1 MPTWSRLMLFSVV
14 GLLFLSSAINAQDNR
29 PVNNKRQIRET
40 RAKSV
45 KHNEKATT
53 KDIAG
58 RKLRTRNKS
67 TAQRAVYTA
76 NSPYKKKRRTG
87 GDRAGKPIGGSATRV
102 RSRSAETARANVY
115 PQKGPYVNND
125 SKRPSQAYSNKR
137 ELSRLKRLQTR
148 KEPPGKKKRVT
159 PRSGSQAFVT
169 RGKRNVY
176 WGKYSKGERAITTDV
191 AGRPLR
197 TKNFRTPAN
206 PVIKAS
212 DPYYGR
218 KKTGDRAYKGTFR
231 SGFATATR
239 RGELPWKGDVSGQP
253 IRKSKGR
260 DNQVAGEPG
269 TSPRISPGFS
279 AQYMKKDF
287 ARLRGIKTKKGG
299 GSVTGKYKSN
309 QPLSPRAPGIGASYM
324 RQDQNKLRGIKPVK
338 GGGGSVTGK
347 YKSNQPISARA
358 PGIGASYMRKDLGKL
373 RGIKPVKGGGGSI
386 SGRMKS
392 NAPIGARAPGNPR
405 VASMMGNY
413 SGNVKSFR
421 PPKGGGSVT
430 GRMRKNNNNM
440 PIPVRA
446 PLDQRAANFQD
457 NYQGFIKRD
466 RISSGFSQDGLSYS
480 GSIKAHRAPKGGGSI
495 SGSWNNKNQPIAG
508 KTPGSVSARVSK
520 FQGNLKQETK
530 SFSQAGYGYA
540 GNIKMRP
547 KTFSQEG
554 YDFSGYNKTKKP
566 LKGGGSVSGKLWNND
581 NKPIPG
587 KTPGGS
593 ANKIDSY
600 QGNLTLTPKS
610 FSRDGYDFSGYN
622 KTKKPLKGGGS
633 VSGKLWNNDNKPIPG
648 KTPGGSANKID
659 SYQGNLKFTKKPE
672 KGGGSVSGKL
682 WNNNGE
688 PLPVRMPSGDQA
700 GDINY
705 AGKTKLPRF
714 KREYVRNPNAN
725 EEALKKHRPYETV
738 YEINGLMVSVKQKET
753 EKKPNAVKGSMPGV
767 PPSKATVKASEY
779 SRSMKRYWDYKHN
792 PSSADEAQKTIMY
805 SKSFERATEFAGKTR
820 LTKNYRHNP
829 TSDRDALKVIAPGK
843 AYARVVDYQGNIKM
857 NKFNHNKHFPDA
869 EFAHGKGNN
878 VKDER
883 TIMTDVKLLWAKLFK
898 KNGTQPD
905 AVKDK
910 VRRPRYDKKEKELW
924 KDLYD

>member
-1 MPTWSRLMLFSVV
+1 MTVRKEITAPFPSRLILFSAVL
-14 GLLFLSSAINAQDNR
+14 GLLFLSPAIFGQDNR

-53 KDIAG
+53 RDIAG
-58 RKLRTRNKS
+58 KKLRTRNKS

-76 NSPYKKKRRTG
+76 NSPYKNKRRTG
-87 GDRAGKPIGGSATRV
+87 GDRVGKPIGGSAPRV

-115 PQKGPYVNND
+115 PQKGPFVNND
-125 SKRPSQAYSNKR
+125 SKKPSQAYSNRK
-137 ELSRLKRLQTR
+137 ELSRLNRLQTR

-159 PRSGSQAFVT
+159 PRSSSQAYVT

-197 TKNFRTPAN
+197 TKNFRTPGN
-206 PVIKAS
+206 PVMKAS

-279 AQYMKKDF
+279 AKYMKQDF
-287 ARLRGIKTKKGG
+287 SRLRGIKTKKGG

-347 YKSNQPISARA
+347 YKSNQPLSARA

-392 NAPIGARAPGNPR
+392 NTPLGARAPGNPR
-405 VASMMGNY
+405 IASMMGNY

-421 PPKGGGSVT
+421 PPKGGGSVS
-430 GRMRKNNNNM
+430 GQMKKNNNI

-446 PLDQRAANFQD
+446 PLDQRAANYQD
-457 NYQGFIKRD
+457 VYKGFIKRNKVT
-466 RISSGFSQDGLSYS
+466 SGFSQDGLSYS
-480 GSIKAHRAPKGGGSI
+480 GSIKARRAPKGGGSI

-508 KTPGSVSARVSK
+508 KTPGAASARVSK
-520 FQGNLKQETK
+520 FQGNLKQEAK

-566 LKGGGSVSGKLWNND
+566 LKGGGSVSGRLWNND
-581 NKPIPG
+581 NRPIPG

-600 QGNLTLTPKS
+600 QGTLTLTPKS

-622 KTKKPLKGGGS
+622 KTKKP
-633 VSGKLWNNDNKPIPG
+633 
-648 KTPGGSANKID
+648 A
-659 SYQGNLKFTKKPE
+659 

-688 PLPVRMPSGDQA
+688 PLPVRIPAGDQA
-700 GDINY
+700 GEVNY

-767 PPSKATVKASEY
+767 PPSKATVKASQY
-779 SRSMKRYWDYKHN
+779 SRSMKMYWEYKHN
-792 PSSADEAQKTIMY
+792 PSSADDAQKTIMY
-805 SKSFERATEFAGKTR
+805 SKSFEHATSFAGKAR

-829 TSDRDALKVIAPGK
+829 NSDRDALKVIAPGR
-843 AYARVVDYQGNIKM
+843 AYARVTDYQGNIKM
-857 NKFNHNKHFPDA
+857 NKYNHKKHFPDA
-869 EFAHGKGNN
+869 QFAHSKGNN
-878 VKDER
+878 VKEER
-883 TIMTDVKLLWAKLFK
+883 TIMTDVKLIWAKLFK

>member
-1 MPTWSRLMLFSVV
+1 LTVRREITSSTLSRLIFFSAVV
-14 GLLFLSSAINAQDNR
+14 VLLFLSPAIFGQDNR

-53 KDIAG
+53 RDIAG

-76 NSPYKKKRRTG
+76 NSPYKNKRRTG
-87 GDRAGKPIGGSATRV
+87 GDRVGKPIGGSAPRI

-125 SKRPSQAYSNKR
+125 SKKPSQAYSNRK
-137 ELSRLKRLQTR
+137 ELSRLNRLQTR

-159 PRSGSQAFVT
+159 PRSSSQAYVT

-197 TKNFRTPAN
+197 TKNFRTPGN
-206 PVIKAS
+206 PVMKAS

-279 AQYMKKDF
+279 ARYMKKDF
-287 ARLRGIKTKKGG
+287 SRLRGIKTKKGG

-309 QPLSPRAPGIGASYM
+309 QPISPRTPGIGASYM

-338 GGGGSVTGK
+338 GGGGSISGK
-347 YKSNQPISARA
+347 NKSNQPLSARA
-358 PGIGASYMRKDLGKL
+358 PGIGASYMRKDLNKL

-392 NAPIGARAPGNPR
+392 NTPLGARAPGNPR
-405 VASMMGNY
+405 IASMMGNY
-413 SGNVKSFR
+413 SGNVKSIR
-421 PPKGGGSVT
+421 PPKGGGSVS
-430 GRMRKNNNNM
+430 GQMKRNNNI

-446 PLDQRAANFQD
+446 PLDQRAANYQD
-457 NYQGFIKRD
+457 VYKGFIKRNKVT
-466 RISSGFSQDGLSYS
+466 SGFSQDGLSYS
-480 GSIKAHRAPKGGGSI
+480 GSIKARRASKGGGSI
-495 SGSWNNKNQPIAG
+495 SGKLWNNDNRPIPG
-508 KTPGSVSARVSK
+508 KTPGGSADKIDSY
-520 FQGNLKQETK
+520 QGNLTLTPK
-530 SFSQAGYGYA
+530 SF
-540 GNIKMRP
+540 NRD
-547 KTFSQEG
+547 G

-566 LKGGGSVSGKLWNND
+566 LKGGGSVSGRLWNND
-581 NKPIPG
+581 NRPIPG

-622 KTKKPLKGGGS
+622 KTKKPEKGGGS

-688 PLPVRMPSGDQA
+688 PLPVRMPAGDQA

-753 EKKPNAVKGSMPGV
+753 EKKPKAVKGSMPGV

-779 SRSMKRYWDYKHN
+779 SRSMKMYWDYKHN

-898 KNGTQPD
+898 KNSTQPD

>member
-1 MPTWSRLMLFSVV
+1 MPTWSRLMLFSAAV
-14 GLLFLSSAINAQDNR
+14 GLLFLSSAVNAQDNR

-40 RAKSV
+40 RAKSI

-76 NSPYKKKRRTG
+76 NSPYKNKRRTG
-87 GDRAGKPIGGSATRV
+87 GDRAGKPIGGNAPRV

-125 SKRPSQAYSNKR
+125 SKKPSQAYSNKR
-137 ELSRLKRLQTR
+137 ELSRLNRLQTR

-159 PRSGSQAFVT
+159 PRSSSQAFVT

-206 PVIKAS
+206 PVMKAS

-269 TSPRISPGFS
+269 TSPRISPGYS

-287 ARLRGIKTKKGG
+287 SRLRGIKTKKGG

-347 YKSNQPISARA
+347 YKSNQPLSARA
-358 PGIGASYMRKDLGKL
+358 PGVGASYMRKDLGKL

-405 VASMMGNY
+405 VANMMGNY
-413 SGNVKSFR
+413 KGNLRRDEQGFSQSGLNYSGNMKSVR

-430 GRMRKNNNNM
+430 GRMKKNNNNM

-480 GSIKAHRAPKGGGSI
+480 GSIKARRAPKGGGSI

-520 FQGNLKQETK
+520 FQGNLKQEAK

-622 KTKKPLKGGGS
+622 KTKKP
-633 VSGKLWNNDNKPIPG
+633 
-648 KTPGGSANKID
+648 
-659 SYQGNLKFTKKPE
+659 E

-688 PLPVRMPSGDQA
+688 PLPVRMPAGDQA

-753 EKKPNAVKGSMPGV
+753 EKKPKAVKGSMPGV

-779 SRSMKRYWDYKHN
+779 SRSMKMYWDYKHN
-792 PSSADEAQKTIMY
+792 PSSADEAQKTIMH

-829 TSDRDALKVIAPGK
+829 NSDRDALKVIAPGK

-898 KNGTQPD
+898 KNSTQPD